1 MGLTDMLQ
9 DAGTRD
15 KLQDFAQRY
24 DQGQPWEGISDD
36 EAREHHD
43 KVAAQL
49 DDKEYE
55 ESARESFQRL
65 DPDQR
70 REVSRELQIE
80 ETDDPGQLASETVA
94 GPQGEA
100 GHAQA
105 ADEQPRRQR
114 CRRRHRRKRGQEVPL
129 IERE

>member
-36 EAREHHD
+36 EAREQHD

-70 REVSRELQIE
+70 REVSRKLEID
-80 ETDDPGQLASETVA
+80 ETDDPGQLASETARVHKEKPDMLKQLMSNPAVKGAVA
-94 GPQGEA
+94 GIA
-100 GHAQA
+100 AHAVKKF
-105 ADEQPRRQR
+105 R
-114 CRRRHRRKRGQEVPL
+114 
-129 IERE
+129 

>member
-36 EAREHHD
+36 EAREQHD
-43 KVAAQL
+43 RVAAQL
-49 DDKEYE
+49 DDNEYE

-70 REVSRELQIE
+70 REVARSLEID
-80 ETDDPGQLASETVA
+80 ETEDPGELASATARVRKEKPDMLRQLMGNPAVKGAVA
-94 GPQGEA
+94 GIA
-100 GHAQA
+100 AQA
-105 ADEQPRRQR
+105 VKKFR
-114 CRRRHRRKRGQEVPL
+114 
-129 IERE
+129 